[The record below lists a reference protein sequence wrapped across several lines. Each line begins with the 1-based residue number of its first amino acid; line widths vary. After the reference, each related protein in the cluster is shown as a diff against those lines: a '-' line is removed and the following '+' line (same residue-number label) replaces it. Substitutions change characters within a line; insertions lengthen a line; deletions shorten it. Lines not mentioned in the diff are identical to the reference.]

1 MQKTVFILLFLPLFY
16 IYSCEKQ
23 TNNCPDL
30 IQSVSIADF
39 PIDLYGVNM
48 VEVLDDELRINV
60 NYGGGCEVHEFKLIN
75 IINPID
81 GGDQQMN
88 VLYLSHNANNDV
100 CFAQITEH
108 QLCFDISDITN
119 DGSLYFSH
127 PDSLYD
133 LN

>member
-1 MQKTVFILLFLPLFY
+1 MKKLLYILIFVPFAF
-16 IYSCEKQ
+16 YSCEKT

-39 PIDLYGVNM
+39 PMDFYGVNEIQ
-48 VEVLDDELRINV
+48 VFDDELRINV
-60 NYGGGCEVHEFKLIN
+60 NYGGGCEEHEFKLIN
-75 IINPID
+75 DISPID
-81 GGDQQMN
+81 GVGQQMD

-108 QLCFDISDITN
+108 QLCFDISDIN
-119 DGSLYFSH
+119 GGGLYFSH